1 MERLDYF
8 PVPWLALGAIPITDD
23 SAGVGGG
30 VFSIQIAF
38 GSIVG
43 GIPPLFAGS
52 VALLGDLT
60 EEFPL
65 RFEDGLSFIG
75 YSLVMELSFTEVD

>member
-1 MERLDYF
+1 MTE
-8 PVPWLALGAIPITDD
+8 D

-30 VFSIQIAF
+30 VFSAQMAF

-43 GIPPLFAGS
+43 GIPPEFAGS
-52 VALLGDLT
+52 VALLGLLT
-60 EEFPL
+60 DIPPF
-65 RFEDGLSFIG
+65 RFEDGLSFMG